1 MTKNLLSTLLLIG
14 IFTFVG
20 SSGCTGNL
28 ADNSSEGVFSLEE
41 SRQIAENYIR
51 NLDSY
56 RIYNLTE
63 PVLIEE
69 KPLDCTSCWQFVYKF
84 DLISEKNTS
93 VIDTARVTITVV
105 DGEVIEA
112 VYAQGSRREL

>member
-14 IFTFVG
+14 IFTFLG

-28 ADNSSEGVFSLEE
+28 ADNSSEEVFSLEE

-63 PVLIEE
+63 PVLIEA
-69 KPLDCTSCWQFVYKF
+69 KPLDCTSCYKF